1 MADKTEKKEVVY
13 GATSNNERVQKASD
27 ALDQA
32 LAAKPAAY
40 QSQYQQQVS
49 SAMDNLLNREKF
61 KYDVNTDA
69 LYQNY
74 KQQYEQQ
81 GKKAMK
87 DTFGQ
92 AAALTGGYGNTYAQ
106 NVGQQAYQDYM
117 QQLTDKI
124 PELYGLALDK
134 YNLEGQQMKDNYGIL
149 SDAENRDYGR
159 YRDQYGDWQTDRG
172 YYADRYDQEQGVALD
187 IADQMYNRLAQLIPM
202 GYVPTEA
209 ELAAAGMTGNQYMAI
224 ARKLLPKAS
233 SGGGG
238 GGGGG
243 SRKTSGTGYLG
254 AEAVKAAQKDGE
266 SAARDYI
273 ANSGATAQQK
283 QSANNSVT
291 GYLKSVSS
299 NIYNTY
305 NSKKK

>member
-1 MADKTEKKEVVY
+1 MTEEEKKEVIY
-13 GATSNNERVQKASD
+13 GATSNSERAQKASD
-27 ALDQA
+27 ALNQA

-49 SAMDNLLNREKF
+49 SAMDNLLNRQKF
-61 KYDVNTDA
+61 QYDVNTDA

-92 AAALTGGYGNTYAQ
+92 AAALTGGYGSTYAQ
-106 NVGQQAYQDYM
+106 NVGQQAYQGYM

-134 YNLEGQQMKDNYGIL
+134 YNMEGQQLKENYGIL
-149 SDAENRDYGR
+149 TDAENRDYGR

-172 YYADRYDQEQGVALD
+172 YFADRFDQEQGVALD
-187 IADQMYNRLAQLIPM
+187 IADQMYNRLAQLIPL

-209 ELAAAGMTGNQYMAI
+209 ELAAAGMNAAQYQAI
-224 ARKLLPKAS
+224 AGQLKS

-238 GGGGG
+238 GRKSAPKSDLEAAYKDYSTAIATGDAKNAADAIKAGGL
-243 SRKTSGTGYLG
+243 SDSEVKTVQQMYNDRV
-254 AEAVKAAQKDGE
+254 VK
-266 SAARDYI
+266 SL
-273 ANSGATAQQK
+273 ATATKDKTTRQVK
-283 QSANNSVT
+283 
-291 GYLKSVSS
+291 
-299 NIYNTY
+299 
-305 NSKKK
+305 

>member
-1 MADKTEKKEVVY
+1 MTDEEKKEVVY

-49 SAMDNLLNREKF
+49 SAMDSLLNRQKF
-61 KYDVNTDA
+61 QYDVNTDA

-92 AAALTGGYGNTYAQ
+92 AAALTGGYGSTYAQ
-106 NVGQQAYQDYM
+106 NVGQQAYQGYM

-134 YNLEGQQMKDNYGIL
+134 YNMEGQQMKENYGIL
-149 SDAENRDYGR
+149 TDAENRDYGR

-172 YYADRYDQEQGVALD
+172 YFADRFDQEQGVALD
-187 IADQMYNRLAQLIPM
+187 IADQMYNRLAQLIPL

-209 ELAAAGMTGNQYMAI
+209 ELAAAGMNAAQYQAI
-224 ARKLLPKAS
+224 AGQLKS
-233 SGGGG
+233 GGSGGG
-238 GGGGG
+238 
-243 SRKTSGTGYLG
+243 RKSVPKSDLEAAYKDYSTAIATGD
-254 AEAVKAAQKDGE
+254 AN
-266 SAARDYI
+266 SAADAIKAGGLSDSEVKKVQQMYNDRVVK
-273 ANSGATAQQK
+273 SLATATKDKTTRQVK
-283 QSANNSVT
+283 
-291 GYLKSVSS
+291 
-299 NIYNTY
+299 
-305 NSKKK
+305 

>member
-1 MADKTEKKEVVY
+1 MTDEEKKEVVY

-40 QSQYQQQVS
+40 QSQYQHQVS
-49 SAMDNLLNREKF
+49 SAMDNLLNRQKF
-61 KYDVNTDA
+61 QYDVNTDA

-106 NVGQQAYQDYM
+106 NVGQQAYQGYM

-134 YNLEGQQMKDNYGIL
+134 YNMEGQQLKDNYGIL

-172 YYADRYDQEQGVALD
+172 YFADRFDQEQGVALD
-187 IADQMYNRLAQLIPM
+187 IADQMYNRLAQLIPL

-209 ELAAAGMTGNQYMAI
+209 ELAAAGMNATQYQAI
-224 ARKLLPKAS
+224 AGQLKS
-233 SGGGG
+233 SGGGSG
-238 GGGGG
+238 GGKPKPKTDLEAAYKDYSTAIATGDAKNAADAIKAGGL
-243 SRKTSGTGYLG
+243 SDNEVKTVQQMYNDRV
-254 AEAVKAAQKDGE
+254 VK
-266 SAARDYI
+266 SL
-273 ANSGATAQQK
+273 ATATKDKTTRQVK
-283 QSANNSVT
+283 
-291 GYLKSVSS
+291 
-299 NIYNTY
+299 
-305 NSKKK
+305 